1 MDGEAEVKGG
11 EGGVEHTTTFT
22 APDQNKNFG
31 IKLCSANNELR
42 ISSTVYTQLNLI
54 RISIVKLLY
63 QYM

>member
-1 MDGEAEVKGG
+1 MDGVAEVKGG

-42 ISSTVYTQLNLI
+42 IFSTVYTQLNLI